1 MDEEA
6 KAVGEI
12 AKTTGKAIDA
22 ARDAGGFIAK
32 FIAGPIE
39 QGVGIFEDRLRY
51 TRWERQHRLMQR
63 AEEFLRLSGLSGPTR
78 AVPLKLALPLMQ
90 GASLEDDDMLQ
101 DRWAA
106 LLVNAGNASF
116 PFEIRRAYA
125 SILEQLTLL
134 DVAVLDAIYALPFE
148 ACQHDGVLTSALPSE
163 ASIAPQGQ
171 SEVKEPSSD
180 VLISLA
186 NLTRVGCIRPSFTWG
201 GGESFSRVLPTV
213 TGRAF
218 FDACQMP
225 ALKE

>member
-6 KAVGEI
+6 KAVEEI

-32 FIAGPIE
+32 FIAGPLE
-39 QGVGIFEDRLRY
+39 QGMGIFEDRLRY
-51 TRWERQHRLMQR
+51 TRWERQHRLMLR
-63 AEEFLRLSGLSGPTR
+63 AEEFLRRSGLSSPTR
-78 AVPLKLALPLMQ
+78 AVPLKLALPLIQ

-106 LLVNAGNASF
+106 LLVNAGNADF

-125 SILEQLTLL
+125 SILEQLTSL
-134 DVAVLDAIYALPFE
+134 DVAVMDAIYALPFAE
-148 ACQHDGVLTSALPSE
+148 CQHDGVLTALLPST
-163 ASIAPQGQ
+163 ASMAPKGQ
-171 SEVKEPSSD
+171 NEVLEPSSH

-186 NLTRVGCIRPSFTWG
+186 DLTRVGCIRPSSTWG

-213 TGRAF
+213 SARAF
-218 FDACQMP
+218 VDACHTP
-225 ALKE
+225 GP